1 MDNQNDNKTPTA
13 KALPS
18 SSGSSPIYPQ
28 PANSSDA
35 QWAGAQVGGM
45 TLRQHYAGLA
55 MAAYIQA
62 DGIAQQYT
70 DEVIASLSLKAADA
84 LCDAQEKNIAVSD
97 ARVRSND

>member
-1 MDNQNDNKTPTA
+1 MTTDNEKPTA
-13 KALPS
+13 SDLSESA
-18 SSGSSPIYPQ
+18 GSAPIYPQ

-84 LCDAQEKNIAVSD
+84 LILEQNKKD
-97 ARVRSND
+97 